1 MIKKKLEAMGAALA
15 FAEAGEFDTA
25 RDIMADLE
33 RAYRHRERKIVL
45 VAKDDHLTPGLME
58 YALGLASRLGSDT
71 LFLSVLSAP
80 RPSRRT
86 LREHAE
92 GFKEAWKNLTTALFG
107 GQPAGVHRHAVL
119 CGEPRSLVSDV
130 CRRLGAVEMV
140 IIQKQR
146 HETCDFELC
155 VPVFC
160 FDK

>member
-1 MIKKKLEAMGAALA
+1 MIKKKLEAMGAAMA
-15 FAEAGEFDTA
+15 FAEAGEFDAA
-25 RDIMADLE
+25 RDIMAELE
-33 RAYRHRERKIVL
+33 RTYRHRKNKIVL
-45 VAKDDHLTPGLME
+45 VAKDDHVSPGLVE
-58 YALGLASRLGSDT
+58 YGLGLASRLDSDT
-71 LFLSVLSAP
+71 LFLSVLST

-86 LREHAE
+86 LRGHAE
-92 GFKEAWKNLTTALFG
+92 AFKEAWKKLTTALFG

-119 CGEPRSLVSDV
+119 YGEPMALVREV

-146 HETCDFELC
+146 REACEFDLC